1 MTILDQILD
10 GFLFTLGAVLL
21 FLFGAGVGFFDGF

>member
-1 MTILDQILD
+1 MTWFDQIVN

-21 FLFGAGVGFFDGF
+21 FLFGASAGFLDGF

>member
-10 GFLFTLGAVLL
+10 GFFFTLGAVLL
-21 FLFGAGVGFFDGF
+21 FLFSAGVGFFDGF

>member
-1 MTILDQILD
+1 MTWLDQIIG

-21 FLFGAGVGFFDGF
+21 FLFGAGVGFFNGF